1 MGWESIY
8 ETCNLSSICG
18 GKVKCGNRRELQVH
32 MLSGCT
38 SFNKQTDNVTAR
50 IQKIQAPNKIGNTTV
65 MGRGV
70 WHLSL
75 ASIFLHLT
83 SLLILEEFQLRM
95 QNGMSISLK
104 MFTMRCKPTVIS
116 CYKKFQSV
124 IKLLLFSPES
134 FSVGV
139 GGMKFEQLLE
149 RFRGSCRRESG
160 PSTRIGP
167 APGLM

>member
-1 MGWESIY
+1 MG
-8 ETCNLSSICG
+8 G
-18 GKVKCGNRRELQVH
+18 
-32 MLSGCT
+32 
-38 SFNKQTDNVTAR
+38 
-50 IQKIQAPNKIGNTTV
+50 
-65 MGRGV
+65 GV

-95 QNGMSISLK
+95 QNCMSISLK

-149 RFRGSCRRESG
+149 RFRDSSRGESG

-167 APGLM
+167 APGLMWTPCKVNFRCNNFGNLYFLISFHQCVWILIISWYVDRGSIEVLIRLGGQLLISWQTNNILQWR